1 MSLLKKIAMRAE
13 RMNFD
18 FDTSGLGAYVDDNSD
33 ELFRRAV
40 TVGRTLGLIRIQED
54 VKGSARIKLL
64 NDSITYQAAD
74 DCSMTAD
81 GNSTVLTNKTIT
93 TVKQGFYKT
102 FCQDDLSG
110 FWTRLA
116 LKGGAA
122 AENEELIFE
131 QELMEYILELHASKL
146 DAEIW
151 QGDDSGADLFDGFA
165 TMLDADAAVIQ
176 ANPGT
181 VTAMTASN
189 AYAQFLAVARALPE
203 EIMEKED
210 VRIFCNM
217 SYFNMLKDDL
227 FSQNLFHAAVANE
240 QDNTMILPAT
250 GIRIEQVSGLSGS
263 TGMYAGR
270 SQDFIFGTALESD
283 TGSVEMWYDKDD
295 DLIKIR
301 AKFYAGVSYPFSNQ
315 IVKWNPSAS

>member
-1 MSLLKKIAMRAE
+1 MNLIKQIAMRAE
-13 RMNFD
+13 RLNFD
-18 FDTSGLGAYVDDNSD
+18 WDVTGLGAYVDDNSD

-64 NDSITYQAAD
+64 NDAITYQAAD
-74 DCSMTAD
+74 DCSMTANNND
-81 GNSTVLTNKTIT
+81 TVLTDKTIT
-93 TVKQGFYKT
+93 SVKQGFLKT
-102 FCQDDLSG
+102 YCQDDLSG

-116 LKGGAA
+116 LKGGAM

-146 DAEIW
+146 DTEIW
-151 QGDDSGADLFDGFA
+151 QGDTSGTDLFDGFG
-165 TMLDADAAVIQ
+165 TKLDADAAVIQ

-181 VTAMTASN
+181 VTAMTAAN

-203 EIMEKED
+203 EIAEKED
-210 VRIFCNM
+210 VRIFC
-217 SYFNMLKDDL
+217 SLAYFNLLKDDL
-227 FSQNLFHAAVANE
+227 FSQNLYHVPVADE
-240 QDNTMILPAT
+240 QNNTMILPAT

-283 TGSVEMWYDKDD
+283 AGSVEMWYDKTT
-295 DLIKIR
+295 DLIYVR
-301 AKFYAGVSYPFSNQ
+301 TKFYAGVEYPFSNQ